1 MVTLVNKILNFY
13 PLVQTAI
20 CVMWQLILLLLLL
33 SLSLSLSLSHS
44 LSLSLLDR
52 LWLMLDRC
60 WVKIHLLSLFV
71 IPNRHSPCIG
81 THTFLSLSVSLSLS
95 LSITN
100 RFISLELCLTT
111 LTGVRLAIC
120 LSVFLSIYL
129 FVYLSVYLF
138 IYLSIY
144 LYIYL
149 FFSICSLK
157 YLSQFGYFAFCLFSI
172 NWLSYL
178 SI

>member
-20 CVMWQLILLLLLL
+20 CVMWPLILLLLLL

-71 IPNRHSPCIG
+71 IPNRHSPCVG
-81 THTFLSLSVSLSLS
+81 THTFLSLSLS

-100 RFISLELCLTT
+100 RYISLELCLTT

-172 NWLSYL
+172 NWFSYL